1 MMLVVMEKGITM
13 IMILIYF
20 PEGGGLN
27 RLQWFSY
34 SQSFAAS
41 NKVFRSIFHSS
52 AVFNLRQFQFIF
64 CISFH
69 GGIEF
74 VLTLTL
80 RFEIPAVKASF
91 QLTFASHLLFLNL
104 HLLTFM
110 FQLTFALNLLFA
122 ESTLSLNIERMPFF
136 SSKVFKLQFSFSIFY
151 HFCIIAI
158 LT

>member
-1 MMLVVMEKGITM
+1 M
-13 IMILIYF
+13 
-20 PEGGGLN
+20 
-27 RLQWFSY
+27 
-34 SQSFAAS
+34 
-41 NKVFRSIFHSS
+41 
-52 AVFNLRQFQFIF
+52 F

-74 VLTLTL
+74 VLTFTL

-136 SSKVFKLQFSFSIFY
+136 LQEFSSYNLVFPFFTIFALLQF
-151 HFCIIAI
+151 
-158 LT
+158 